1 MLTLFYGLH
10 CTLQLLHFKFIFVLS
25 AYLHVFNTWHYHIS
39 LNNIWGSYFKISLG
53 KRAKL
58 RRNTTQK
65 NIAVLND
72 FGIYK
77 FYQYI
82 KTDSNI
88 EFKKKKKMSV
98 KILHFYVIIV
108 IASLHFFL
116 IFLKYK

>member
-1 MLTLFYGLH
+1 M
-10 CTLQLLHFKFIFVLS
+10 
-25 AYLHVFNTWHYHIS
+25 
-39 LNNIWGSYFKISLG
+39 
-53 KRAKL
+53 

-88 EFKKKKKMSV
+88 EFKKKKKKMSV